1 MTPDLVYRRLRE
13 PRSVGR
19 RVPSA
24 AGPVRRGDHDLDNAA
39 YRFQGRFAPAAVLV
53 PLVRR
58 KEGLTVLLTQRTDHL
73 PKHAGQVS
81 FPGGKS
87 EPHDASAV
95 ETALRE
101 TEEEVGLDRRLVEVV
116 GQLDVYETRSG
127 FEVTPVVGLVDPGF
141 SLKPDPY
148 EVADVFEVPLSFI
161 LDPANHRRDSRELEG
176 LTRVFYV
183 LPYPNRY
190 IWGATAGILVNLYE
204 VLSGQQ

>member
-1 MTPDLVYRRLRE
+1 
-13 PRSVGR
+13 
-19 RVPSA
+19 VPSA